1 LEAELGQLDCIPLEM
16 VEANENEVDVEDAVE
31 SQARQ
36 EDGQELDVEPIV
48 VEAMERTEGLFNEF
62 AERVLSRDLLLDP
75 SNAAK
80 HEVLC
85 GLVSRA
91 SRAVYATLQA
101 PHMWSGEH
109 GSTVMRILAETRIVI
124 TWMDLQD
131 PAIYAQYQNYG
142 RGKAKLMRRHLE
154 TLIET
159 SGEAVPID
167 VRELAERLKKK
178 AGGDL
183 GEAFQEV
190 SVDTTFSG
198 LTMRKMAEEAGL
210 MDVYRYLYQPTSGV
224 THGEW
229 WAIEDYAMQR
239 CVNPLHMVHHIPSFQ
254 PEFPIEPMYSRLL
267 VAQLDGIMRQVLA
280 ILAPADTK

>member
-1 LEAELGQLDCIPLEM
+1 
-16 VEANENEVDVEDAVE
+16 
-31 SQARQ
+31 
-36 EDGQELDVEPIV
+36 
-48 VEAMERTEGLFNEF
+48 
-62 AERVLSRDLLLDP
+62 
-75 SNAAK
+75 
-80 HEVLC
+80 
-85 GLVSRA
+85 
-91 SRAVYATLQA
+91 
-101 PHMWSGEH
+101 
-109 GSTVMRILAETRIVI
+109 MRILAETRIVI